1 MCMLLLLLQ
10 LTDSEGEIEDLHKS
24 LSQSR
29 KKVAKLGQEMNDL
42 KLHLEAQQGRNAEL
56 EKRQR
61 K

>member
-1 MCMLLLLLQ
+1 M
-10 LTDSEGEIEDLHKS
+10 HKS

-42 KLHLEAQQGRNAEL
+42 KLLLEAQQGRNAEL